1 MVMRRTL
8 PGRPASY
15 AGLVSAKAEQAS
27 RPSVSADLERWL
39 EQDGNSTLGSLIEL
53 FGEKSFAL
61 VFVLL
66 LGVPALPLPTGGA
79 THVFEI
85 IAILLSLELI
95 VGRHEIWLPQ
105 KWRGLELAGPRQQRF
120 IHGLMRLIRRLERLS
135 KPRLRFLF
143 DHRLSN
149 IVFGT
154 LVIAGSLAAFVAP
167 PFTGLDTLPALG
179 VVLLSL
185 GVLLEDII
193 VVLVSLIVTIA
204 GVVLEIVLG
213 TAAIHGI
220 SSLF

>member
-1 MVMRRTL
+1 M
-8 PGRPASY
+8 
-15 AGLVSAKAEQAS
+15 SAKAEQAS
-27 RPSVSADLERWL
+27 RPSVSADLQRWL
-39 EQDGNSTLGSLIEL
+39 EQDGDSTLGSLIEL

-149 IVFGT
+149 IVFGM
-154 LVIAGSLAAFVAP
+154 LVIAGSLAAFLAP

-193 VVLVSLIVTIA
+193 VVLVALIVAIA